1 MFRKS
6 HGTSWPNMPFSG
18 AHNEDVPD
26 RHIQMVLTHHPDAGP
41 RVESLLKGF
50 NEVRSSWSWL
60 HNTWSWLSPMSHWI
74 ELSLKV

>member
-1 MFRKS
+1 
-6 HGTSWPNMPFSG
+6 MPFSG

-41 RVESLLKGF
+41 RVESLLKDF

-60 HNTWSWLSPMSHWI
+60 
-74 ELSLKV
+74 ELAGAGCITHGAGFLPCLIG

>member
-41 RVESLLKGF
+41 RVESLLKDF

-60 HNTWSWLSPMSHWI
+60 ELAGAGWSWL
-74 ELSLKV
+74 ELAA